1 VLHPED
7 LDAENT
13 VVMNPL
19 LNTHSRIPKDIKRVG
34 RINRKIQSGAIYL
47 VKVDNKKESIFGI
60 DVDKQDDCKVTLDQE
75 GNPDVEIYGSKTS
88 RIDMVDFIEE
98 RYTNHLKGKSTDK
111 RLYFSGVSFDNNGK
125 II

>member
-1 VLHPED
+1 
-7 LDAENT
+7 
-13 VVMNPL
+13 M
-19 LNTHSRIPKDIKRVG
+19 
-34 RINRKIQSGAIYL
+34 
-47 VKVDNKKESIFGI
+47 KVDGKKESIFGI

-111 RLYFSGVSFDNNGK
+111 RLYFSGVNFDNNGK